1 MASRGLWCIRDITLR
16 GVGNERFKL
25 MQFLILWL
33 LTGVTILRRWW
44 DYVQFL
50 LLSNIEINS
59 LSNKKEKLWT
69 NLMLLKLYLFRSVN
83 RIILLSIHN
92 FGLA

>member
-1 MASRGLWCIRDITLR
+1 MIMRRLFWRCLVRMVSRGLWCVRDITLR

-33 LTGVTILRRWW
+33 LTGVTLLRRWR

-50 LLSNIEINS
+50 LLSNIETNS
-59 LSNKKEKLWT
+59 LSNKKDKIWT
-69 NLMLLKLYLFRSVN
+69 NIFKCF
-83 RIILLSIHN
+83 
-92 FGLA
+92 